1 MGRLVLL
8 AAALLALLVAPAH
21 GATYNV
27 TNNGDDGDDT
37 PGDGLCATSG
47 AVCTLRACIDE
58 AEALAGDDICNVA
71 ALTIT
76 PATNLTTIAS
86 NLTITGCAAAGAS
99 ANDIL
104 AGTDHVLTAEIVGG
118 TGLAHGLRVDGGVVT
133 IRCLAITGFDD
144 SGVGGIRAYGGVVT
158 IESNILAENSHGVD
172 VHGGFVTIGGLTP
185 GKGNII
191 RDNLVDGVFC
201 SGDPAPITGPAVV
214 GNVITGNE
222 DNVYLDQCHD
232 SAIGGGS
239 TAHRN
244 VISGATHY
252 GIDIVD
258 SDRTSIAFNRIGT
271 NRAGT
276 AADPNADDGIW
287 VTGTSRNTLIGPSN
301 QISANTEWGITN
313 DATTSW
319 TTASGNQIGLNASGT
334 PNLCN
339 GLGNYQDL
347 DAGDFAENTV
357 CPATPT
363 PTPTPAGCCN
373 FGNVRIDATPLA
385 CGDTSFLGTLED
397 EADCAALL
405 AAFDTPGP
413 TTPTPYVVEYV
424 AGGTC
429 PDGTGACA
437 APPTATPTGTPTATP
452 SASATATQT
461 TGPTVADST
470 GLCRATGDKQPL
482 ASDTTLT
489 TSPQTLV
496 TMPVVVPEAADPW
509 FFLANLVVFNQQSGP
524 AQVTVT
530 LSEAGGLFAPQTK
543 TFDIN
548 SAGTF
553 TVQVPFQT
561 WNITPDTYTLR
572 MTAAVNRK
580 NALVA
585 QTESYVGAWRL
596 GSSSSGCPASA
607 GGSGFTICLSDTV
620 NTAAAAFVETGDE
633 LPARVNLAGCFARVA
648 TAISGGFSLGLEGAA
663 TAWGNVSGSV
673 DSTNEG
679 DLTRA
684 SSTTIVADQP
694 VRLTS
699 THASGQFQNTTGAAE
714 VTCWCSQELGAPVE

>member
-8 AAALLALLVAPAH
+8 ATALLALLVVPAR
-21 GATYNV
+21 GATFNV
-27 TNNGDDGDDT
+27 TDAGDDGDDT
-37 PGDGLCATSG
+37 PGDAACATAG
-47 AVCTLRACIDE
+47 AVCTLRACIEE
-58 AEALAGDDICNVA
+58 ANDGAGADTCNVA
-71 ALTIT
+71 ALNIT
-76 PATNLTTIAS
+76 PASILPTIS
-86 NLTITGCAAAGAS
+86 ESLTITGCAAAGAS
-99 ANDIL
+99 ANNIL
-104 AGTDHVLTAEIVGG
+104 GGTDHVLTADIIGSGTIDAGLLIVGSG
-118 TGLAHGLRVDGGVVT
+118 IVVT
-133 IRCLAITGFDD
+133 LRCLEISGFDNTGAA
-144 SGVGGIRAYGGVVT
+144 GVKIQGAPIVT
-158 IESNILAENSHGVD
+158 LESNILAENGHGVD
-172 VHGGFVTIGGLTP
+172 MRGGFVTIGGLTSTT
-185 GKGNII
+185 GNII

-201 SGDPAPITGPAVV
+201 SGNPSPITGPAIV

-222 DNVYLDQCHD
+222 DNVYLDQCND
-232 SAIGGGS
+232 TAIGGGS
-239 TAHRN
+239 TSHRN

-319 TTASGNQIGLNASGT
+319 TTATGNQIGLNASGT

-373 FGNVRIDATPLA
+373 FGNVRVDATPLT
-385 CGDTSFLGTLED
+385 CGDTSFLGALTSL
-397 EADCAALL
+397 ADCQALV
-405 AAFDTPGP
+405 AVFDTPGP
-413 TTPTPYVVEYV
+413 GTPTPYAVSFVDGV
-424 AGGTC
+424 AC
-429 PDGTGACA
+429 PDPNAGSCA
-437 APPTATPTGTPTATP
+437 APPTATPTPT
-452 SASATATQT
+452 ASATATQT

-482 ASDTTLT
+482 ASDTILT
-489 TSPQTLV
+489 TSPQTLA
-496 TMPVVVPEAADPW
+496 TMAVVVPEAADPW
-509 FFLANLVVFNQQSGP
+509 FFLANAVVFNQTSAT
-524 AQVTVT
+524 AQLTVT
-530 LSEAGGLFAPQTK
+530 LSEAGGLFEPQTK

-548 SAGTF
+548 GAGTF

-572 MTAAVNRK
+572 MAAAVNRK

-633 LPARVNLAGCFARVA
+633 LPARVNLAGCFARV
-648 TAISGGFSLGLEGAA
+648 TSAIAGGFTLGLEGAA

-699 THASGQFQNTTGAAE
+699 THTSGQFQNTTGAAE